1 MTPFQSSTVPENKRR
16 TGAVIALCA
25 MLVLFD
31 GYDLILYGN
40 VVPSLRAEPGWNL
53 TPQDAGRIGSAVLVG
68 MLVGALLAGT
78 LADRL
83 GRRIVIVTSMIWF
96 SLSMLVCALAPNPAV
111 FELSRALGGIGLGA
125 LLPTVMAYVIEFAAP
140 KRRSMTVSLAAS
152 GYLVGGILAGV
163 LGLML
168 IQSHGWRSMFWIG
181 ALPVLLTPLVIKWL
195 PESPDWLNQR
205 GRTEEAERI
214 AHRYG
219 IPLDPPAVRAV
230 STNSLQTLF
239 SREYLTRTLS
249 LWGIAF
255 CSLLLSYGMVA
266 WLPSIMTQLGYS
278 LQSALLFSVI
288 LNVGAAAGGFTAS
301 WFADRGSGP
310 KYVVMV
316 LFILG
321 GLAIFALGLA
331 LGQVAMYLLVLVA
344 GAGTLGAQMLVN
356 SLIGSTYPTAARA
369 TGTGWALGIG
379 RIGGILGP
387 ILGGFLLGTG
397 LPPQTSFYVFAV
409 VAALGTILVLPI
421 VYRDRR
427 VRQAR
432 DEETTHGDL
441 APALAKDV

>member
-1 MTPFQSSTVPENKRR
+1 MTPFQSSTLHENKRR
-16 TGAVIALCA
+16 TGPVIALCA

-40 VVPSLRAEPGWNL
+40 VVPSLLAEPGWNL
-53 TPQDAGRIGSAVLVG
+53 KPQDAGRIGSAVLVG

-83 GRRIVIVTSMIWF
+83 GRRVVIVTAMIWF
-96 SLSMLVCALAPNPAV
+96 SLSMLVCAIAPNPAA

-140 KRRSMTVSLAAS
+140 KRRSMAVSLAAS
-152 GYLVGGILAGV
+152 GYLAGGILAGV
-163 LGLML
+163 LGLIL

-181 ALPVLLTPLVIKWL
+181 AIPVLLTPLVIKWL
-195 PESPDWLNQR
+195 PESPDWLKLR
-205 GRTEEAERI
+205 GRTEEAGRI

-219 IPLDPPAVRAV
+219 INLDQTTAGAV
-230 STNSLQTLF
+230 SMNSLQTLF
-239 SREYLTRTLS
+239 SREYLSRTLS

-278 LQSALLFSVI
+278 LQSALLFSVV
-288 LNVGAAAGGFTAS
+288 LNLGAAAGGFMAS

-321 GLAIFALGLA
+321 GAAIFALGLA
-331 LGQVAMYLLVLVA
+331 LGQLAMYLLVLVA

-356 SLIGSTYPTAARA
+356 SLIGSTYPTSARA

-387 ILGGFLLGTG
+387 ILGGFLLGSG
-397 LPPQTSFYVFAV
+397 LPPETSFYAFAV
-409 VAALGTILVLPI
+409 VAALGALLVLPI
-421 VYRDRR
+421 VFRDNR
-427 VRQAR
+427 VRSLGGVEEATQA
-432 DEETTHGDL
+432 GD
-441 APALAKDV
+441 PASAVV